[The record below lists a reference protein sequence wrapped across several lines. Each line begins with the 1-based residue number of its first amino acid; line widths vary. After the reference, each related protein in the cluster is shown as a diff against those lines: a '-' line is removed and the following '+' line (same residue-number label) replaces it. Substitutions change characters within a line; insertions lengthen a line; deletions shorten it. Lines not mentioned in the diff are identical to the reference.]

1 MYIVSCVGHDII
13 KIYRYDFHLYLFHYF
28 PAIQLRCIERIYG
41 DHGLDVL
48 ELLRKNLTVALP
60 IVMNRLKQKQD
71 EWLKCRADMNKV
83 WAEVYAK
90 NYHKSLDHRS
100 FHFKQQDKK
109 RLCAKGDKTHI
120 NKAYLH
126 TFISK
131 LNEESYHTRSKLIKC
146 QYNGNLNVN
155 MLHILY
161 DHVFHP
167 EIIYLFIL
175 TKLWESCE
183 ETGEHG
189 TSVIQ
194 NRGPVNNTESH

>member
-1 MYIVSCVGHDII
+1 MHLVSCGEHKMTVKLMNLSFTYIFDG
-13 KIYRYDFHLYLFHYF
+13 F

-71 EWLKCRADMNKV
+71 EWLKCRTDMNKV

-109 RLCAKGDKTHI
+109 RLSAKGDT
-120 NKAYLH
+120 
-126 TFISK
+126 
-131 LNEESYHTRSKLIKC
+131 
-146 QYNGNLNVN
+146 V
-155 MLHILY
+155 
-161 DHVFHP
+161 V
-167 EIIYLFIL
+167 
-175 TKLWESCE
+175 
-183 ETGEHG
+183 
-189 TSVIQ
+189 
-194 NRGPVNNTESH
+194 